1 MIEKVKT
8 LCPGHLLLVIL
19 MMKKFYE
26 KKIQKTNLEFRVEN
40 VINRRG
46 DKPYI
51 KWKGF
56 DNYFKRLVDKSGI
69 SI

>member
-51 KWKGF
+51 K
-56 DNYFKRLVDKSGI
+56 
-69 SI
+69 